1 MWLNV
6 GTAGVLVTADV
17 ALGDGL
23 GIVGVLLAGM
33 LVAVVVACGVTV
45 GAAVG
50 VVVVQAALIVAAAIK
65 TNNVIDFL
73 VILLLKI
80 CQCISCSFIMAR
92 RYFLTNTWF
101 VGCQLSQGAGLFY
114 IHFSFMV

>member
-23 GIVGVLLAGM
+23 GIVGVLLAGT
-33 LVAVVVACGVTV
+33 LVAVAVACGVTD

-50 VVVVQAALIVAAAIK
+50 MEVVQAALIVTAAIK
-65 TNNVIDFL
+65 TTNVIDFL
-73 VILLLKI
+73 VILLL
-80 CQCISCSFIMAR
+80 S
-92 RYFLTNTWF
+92 L
-101 VGCQLSQGAGLFY
+101 
-114 IHFSFMV
+114 